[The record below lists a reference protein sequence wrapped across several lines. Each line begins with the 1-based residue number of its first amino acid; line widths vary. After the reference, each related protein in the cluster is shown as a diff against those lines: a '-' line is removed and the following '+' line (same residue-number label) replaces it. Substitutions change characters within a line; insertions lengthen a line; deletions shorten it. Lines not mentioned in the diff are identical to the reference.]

1 MVLKRGVLLVAF
13 IIACE
18 IGFWVFVVAGLAC
31 RYLLRLKKLGSALLI
46 ATPLIDVLLLAAALW
61 DIRSGAAA
69 TAAHGIAAI
78 YIGVSIAFGHSMIA
92 WADAQFHHRFSGGPA
107 PVKPPRHGGAHA
119 ARQRKGWLRHLLAYG
134 IGGGILLGMTALAG
148 SSAQTDA
155 LIGVLRMWSL
165 VLAIDFAVS
174 FSYTLWPRK
183 PKAQTKAS

>member
-1 MVLKRGVLLVAF
+1 MIKRGVLLVAF

-18 IGFWVFVVAGLAC
+18 IAFWVFVAAGLAC
-31 RYLLRLKKLGSALLI
+31 RYLLRRKRLGAALLI
-46 ATPLIDVLLLAAALW
+46 ATPLIDVVLLAAALW

-78 YIGVSIAFGHSMIA
+78 YIGASIAFGHSMIA

-107 PVKPPRHGGAHA
+107 PAKPPKHGTAHA
-119 ARQRKGWLRHLLAYG
+119 ARERKGWLRHLLAYA
-134 IGGGILLGMTALAG
+134 IGGAILLGMTALAG
-148 SSAQTDA
+148 DAAETDA
-155 LIGVLRMWSL
+155 LIKVLRTWTL
-165 VLAIDFAVS
+165 VLAIDFAIS